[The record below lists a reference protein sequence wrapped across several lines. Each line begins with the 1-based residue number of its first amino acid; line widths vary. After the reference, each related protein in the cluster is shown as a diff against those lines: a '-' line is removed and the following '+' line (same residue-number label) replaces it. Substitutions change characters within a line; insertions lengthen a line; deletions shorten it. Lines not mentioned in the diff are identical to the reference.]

1 MDSAM
6 LTKYNECARICGLVM
21 NALKG
26 KVTSIR
32 DDVLDVLDLC
42 KWGNEMIENEVSQV
56 YKKEKHK
63 GVGYPVS
70 ISLNNCVGHYVYQ
83 KDNDCYNKIKSGD
96 IVKIELGVNIGDAIA
111 TLGETVV
118 ASSDIEN
125 KHAEYIQFLNKLA
138 PKIAQMMCTKDNN
151 PDTNEVLTNDDI
163 RIFIE
168 SSCTNN
174 GCFPVEN
181 CVSYQMFPGQLLT
194 EDSKYII
201 LNHQQYYDDD
211 DMPLTPQNVCMD
223 LNKGDIFTIN
233 LTIVPDV
240 EGEIKYVQ
248 PHEPHVFR
256 FNGNFYNLRLKSSRE
271 FCAKAKGKHFNNAFW
286 SGEYSESPKMRIG
299 IKESEECG
307 ILDGFEVYY
316 TKDYTPV
323 YHKKFNVIVGE
334 KEGLM
339 LKYT

>member
-1 MDSAM
+1 MDSAL

-21 NALKG
+21 NALKRTVLNSG
-26 KVTSIR
+26 ENT
-32 DDVLDVLDLC
+32 LDVETLSKFGNDL
-42 KWGNEMIENEVSQV
+42 IESELSKV
-56 YKKEKHK
+56 YKKEKRK
-63 GVGYPVS
+63 GIGYPVC
-70 ISLNNCVGHYVYQ
+70 ISLNNCVGHYVYE
-83 KDNDCYNKIKSGD
+83 KGNERYNKIKSGD
-96 IVKIELGVNIGDAIA
+96 VVKIELGVNIGEAIA
-111 TLGETVV
+111 VLGETVIV
-118 ASSDIEN
+118 PGDANS
-125 KHAEYIQFLNKLA
+125 KHDEYIQFLNSIA
-138 PKIAQMMCTKDNN
+138 PKIANMMCTKNNN
-151 PDTNEVLTNDDI
+151 PDTNEVLTNDDV

-181 CVSYQMFPGQLLT
+181 CVSYQMFPGQLLN

-211 DMPLTPQNVCMD
+211 DMPLTPQNTCMD

-233 LTIVPDV
+233 LTIVPEVD
-240 EGEIKYVQ
+240 GEIKYVQ

-286 SGEYSESPKMRIG
+286 GGEYSESPKMRIG

-307 ILDGFEVYY
+307 ILDRFEVYY

-339 LKYT
+339 LKYN